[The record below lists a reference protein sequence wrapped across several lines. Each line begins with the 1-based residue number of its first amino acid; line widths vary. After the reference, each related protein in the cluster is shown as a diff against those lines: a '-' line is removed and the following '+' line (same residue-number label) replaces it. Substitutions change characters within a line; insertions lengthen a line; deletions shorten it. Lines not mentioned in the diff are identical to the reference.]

1 MMEKATT
8 SVGANDSSSQ
18 PPSVAKQVFEFV
30 WMVAVAVAL
39 AFLIRTF
46 LVQPYIIPT
55 GSMIPTIEISDR
67 VLADKLTYRFREP
80 QPGEIVVFPDPTGE
94 NPTLIKRLIAVE
106 GQTVDIRD
114 GVVFVDGVQLD
125 EPYVY
130 GKETNI
136 LPQTADRFPLTLADG
151 AGWVMGD
158 NRPNS
163 GDSRIFGPIKMDTI
177 EGRGFFTYW
186 PPKEMGPLK

>member
-1 MMEKATT
+1 MTT
-8 SVGANDSSSQ
+8 EGRPLETGETEAGHK
-18 PPSVAKQVFEFV
+18 PSVARQVFEFA
-30 WMVAVAVAL
+30 WMVATAVLL

-46 LVQPYIIPT
+46 LVQPFIIPT

-67 VLADKLTYRFREP
+67 VLADKLTYRFRAP

-94 NPTLIKRLIAVE
+94 NPTLIKRLIAVQ
-106 GQTVDIRD
+106 GQTVDIHD
-114 GVVFVDGVQLD
+114 DAVFVDGVQLD

-130 GKETNI
+130 GKPTQI
-136 LPQTADRFPLTLADG
+136 LPQTARMFPYTLKSGEA
-151 AGWVMGD
+151 WVMGD

-163 GDSRIFGPIKMDTI
+163 GDSRVFGPIAIDSI

-186 PPKEMGPLK
+186 PPKEMGVLE